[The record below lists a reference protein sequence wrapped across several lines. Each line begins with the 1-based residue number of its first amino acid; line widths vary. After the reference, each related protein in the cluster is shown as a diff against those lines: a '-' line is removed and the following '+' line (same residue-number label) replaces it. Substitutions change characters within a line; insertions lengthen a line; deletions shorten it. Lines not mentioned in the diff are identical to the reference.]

1 MESLLTRVVE
11 AFKAPK
17 HPLRV
22 KDWEEEKVKRNHMLG
37 ILSLNN
43 PEAVQVHIKKAE
55 VLSAELKIM
64 GTAIDKQ
71 VGSPVEFKEVDPG
84 VSKHWS
90 SWKSHLA

>member
-1 MESLLTRVVE
+1 M
-11 AFKAPK
+11 
-17 HPLRV
+17 
-22 KDWEEEKVKRNHMLG
+22 KRNHMLG

-90 SWKSHLA
+90 SWKVRWWLSVYFYRAIWLSY